1 VVVIL
6 LGTIFTKFMSL
17 LHDKGKWVS
26 MNNTVDD
33 YNTINS
39 KSYEVTMREGQVEG
53 ADNLAV
59 SMIQR
64 CE

>member
-1 VVVIL
+1 
-6 LGTIFTKFMSL
+6 MSL

-39 KSYEVTMREGQVEG
+39 KSYEVTMREGQEEG

>member
-39 KSYEVTMREGQVEG
+39 KSYEVTMREGQEEG